1 MKENPQEST
10 TKLAEMKDATLSSLD
25 DWLLVA
31 RVAEQASLVSAAQR
45 LGISHATGFRR
56 LGALEQRLGVRL
68 FERRAGRYVAT
79 AAGEALA
86 EAGRG
91 MKAQADLALLRV
103 QGQDLR
109 PRGLVRVA
117 STEGVIGGL
126 LLPLLPALRKAL
138 PELTLLCSAR
148 NEFHNL
154 SQREADLALR
164 PATSPPEHLIGHR
177 IGPLRHAVY
186 AQREKARRFRRA
198 ALDQQPWIALD
209 DSATGSLALL
219 WLAQL
224 LPLEQVTLRFSGLL
238 MVRSACAQ
246 GLGLAVLPCFL
257 GDTEPG
263 LARIGDP
270 VPMCDSE
277 LWLLSH
283 PELRETVRVKAL
295 RQWLLKALSAQ
306 ADLLAGRKPLQA

>member
-1 MKENPQEST
+1 MKG
-10 TKLAEMKDATLSSLD
+10 TLQFSLD

-31 RVAEQASLVSAAQR
+31 RVAESASLVAAAKR
-45 LGISHATGFRR
+45 LGISHATAFRR
-56 LGALEQRLGVRL
+56 LGALEQGLGVRL
-68 FERRAGRYVAT
+68 FDRRAGRYAAT

-86 EAGRG
+86 EAGRE
-91 MKAQADLALLRV
+91 MWARADAALLRV

-109 PRGLVRVA
+109 PQGLVRIA

-126 LLPLLPALRKAL
+126 LLPMLPALRKAL
-138 PELTLLCSAR
+138 PDLNVHCSAR
-148 NEFHNL
+148 NQFHNL

-164 PATSPPEHLIGHR
+164 PATSPPGHLIGQC

-186 AQREKARRFRRA
+186 AQREKARRFRRL

-209 DSATGSLALL
+209 DSATGSQALT

-224 LPLEQVTLRFSGLL
+224 LPLGQVTLRFSGLL

-257 GDTEPG
+257 GDAEPG
-263 LARIGDP
+263 LVRLNEP
-270 VPMCDSE
+270 LPECDSE

-306 ADLLAGRKPLQA
+306 ADLLAGRRPLPAR

>member
-1 MKENPQEST
+1 
-10 TKLAEMKDATLSSLD
+10 MKDNPTPSLD

-31 RVAEQASLVSAAQR
+31 RVAEQASLVLAAQR
-45 LGISHATGFRR
+45 LGISHATAFRR

-68 FERRAGRYVAT
+68 FERRAGRYAAT

-86 EAGRG
+86 EAGQG
-91 MKAQADLALLRV
+91 MQAQADAALLRV

-109 PRGLVRVA
+109 PQGLVRVA
-117 STEGVIGGL
+117 STEGVISGL
-126 LLPLLPALRKAL
+126 LLPLLPGLRKAL
-138 PELTLLCSAR
+138 PELNVHCSAR

-164 PATSPPEHLIGHR
+164 PTTSPPTHLIGHR

-186 AQREKARRFRRA
+186 AQREKARRFGRA
-198 ALDQQPWIALD
+198 PLEQQPWIALD
-209 DSATGSLALL
+209 DSAAGSHALM

-257 GDTEPG
+257 GDAEPG
-263 LARIGDP
+263 LVRMGEP

-306 ADLLAGRKPLQA
+306 TDLLAGKRPLQA

>member
-1 MKENPQEST
+1 MNEAESPAR
-10 TKLAEMKDATLSSLD
+10 LAKMKDKTAASLD

-45 LGISHATGFRR
+45 LGVSHATAFRR

-68 FERRAGRYVAT
+68 FERRAGRYAT
-79 AAGEALA
+79 TPAGEALA
-86 EAGRG
+86 EVGRE
-91 MKAQADLALLRV
+91 MQARADAALLKV

-109 PRGLVRVA
+109 PQGLVRVA

-126 LLPLLPALRKAL
+126 LLPLLPDLRKAL
-138 PELTLLCSAR
+138 PDLELSLSAR

-164 PATSPPEHLIGHR
+164 PATAPPGHLIGHC

-186 AQREKARRFRRA
+186 GQREKARRFRRA
-198 ALDQQPWIALD
+198 PLDQQPWLALD
-209 DSATGSLALL
+209 DSAAGSQALT

-224 LPLEQVTLRFSGLL
+224 MPLERISLRFSGLL
-238 MVRSACAQ
+238 MVRSACAL

-257 GDTEPG
+257 GDAEPG
-263 LARIGDP
+263 LTRMGDP
-270 VPMCDSE
+270 LPTCDSE

-283 PELRETVRVKAL
+283 PELRETVRVRAL
-295 RQWLLKALSAQ
+295 RQWLLKSLATK
-306 ADLLAGRKPLQA
+306 ADLLAGQRPA

>member
-1 MKENPQEST
+1 MQDNPSPG
-10 TKLAEMKDATLSSLD
+10 LD

-31 RVAEQASLVSAAQR
+31 RVAEQASLVSAAQT
-45 LGISHATGFRR
+45 LGISHATAFRR

-68 FERRAGRYVAT
+68 FERRAGRYAAT

-91 MKAQADLALLRV
+91 MQAQADAALLRV

-109 PRGLVRVA
+109 PQGLVRVA

-126 LLPLLPALRKAL
+126 LVPLLSDLRKAL
-138 PELTLLCSAR
+138 PALNVHCSAR

-164 PATSPPEHLIGHR
+164 PATTPPAHLIGHR

-186 AQREKARRFRRA
+186 ARRDKARRFQRMG
-198 ALDQQPWIALD
+198 LDRQPWIALD
-209 DSATGSLALL
+209 DTASGSQALL
-219 WLAQL
+219 WLAKM

-238 MVRSACAQ
+238 MVRSACAE

-257 GDTEPG
+257 GDTESS
-263 LARIGDP
+263 LVRIGEP
-270 VPMCDSE
+270 APECDSE

-295 RQWLLKALSAQ
+295 RHWLMKTLSAK
-306 ADLLAGRKPLQA
+306 ADLLAGMQPFPP

>member
-1 MKENPQEST
+1 
-10 TKLAEMKDATLSSLD
+10 MKDKPSASLD

-31 RVAEQASLVSAAQR
+31 RVAEQASLVSAARR
-45 LGISHATGFRR
+45 LGISHATAFRR

-68 FERRAGRYVAT
+68 FERRAGRYAAT

-86 EAGRG
+86 EAGRE
-91 MKAQADLALLRV
+91 MQARADTAMLRV

-109 PRGLVRVA
+109 PQGLVRVA

-138 PELTLLCSAR
+138 PELNVLCSAR

-164 PATSPPEHLIGHR
+164 PAASPPEHLIGHR
-177 IGPLRHAVY
+177 IGTLRHAVY

-198 ALDQQPWIALD
+198 ALNQQPWIALD
-209 DSATGSLALL
+209 DSAAGSQALI

-224 LPLEQVTLRFSGLL
+224 LPLEQVALRFSGLL

-263 LARIGDP
+263 LVRIGEP

-283 PELRETVRVKAL
+283 PALRETVRVKAL
-295 RQWLLKALSAQ
+295 RQWLTGALLAQ
-306 ADLLAGRKPLQA
+306 ADLLAGMKPLQP

>member
-1 MKENPQEST
+1 
-10 TKLAEMKDATLSSLD
+10 MKDKSILGLD

-31 RVAEQASLVSAAQR
+31 RVAEEASLVLAAQR
-45 LGISHATGFRR
+45 LGISHATAFRR
-56 LGALEQRLGVRL
+56 LGALEQLLGVRL
-68 FERRAGRYVAT
+68 FERRAGRYLVT
-79 AAGEALA
+79 AAGESLA
-86 EAGRG
+86 EAGRT
-91 MKAQADLALLRV
+91 MQDHANAALLRV

-109 PRGLVRVA
+109 PQGLVRVA

-138 PELTLLCSAR
+138 PELDVHFSAR

-164 PATSPPEHLIGHR
+164 PSASPPEHLIGHR
-177 IGPLRHAVY
+177 VGELRHAVY
-186 AQREKARRFRRA
+186 VQREKAQRARRA

-209 DSATGSLALL
+209 ESAAGSQALR

-224 LPLEQVTLRFSGLL
+224 LPLERVSLRFSGLL

-257 GDTEPG
+257 GDADPHLVRMGEPVV
-263 LARIGDP
+263 A
-270 VPMCDSE
+270 CDSE

-295 RQWLLKALSAQ
+295 RQWLMKALSAR
-306 ADLLAGRKPLQA
+306 ADLLAGKQPQQT